1 MLNQL
6 KQFINN
12 RIKYDKD
19 NKIEISKHF
28 YKVKRKKQ
36 RKEIGVLIVADV
48 HGAEGELARLLDEY
62 KGLPYEF
69 IVSLGDLSVENIK
82 YLVKFAKTQNKPL
95 YAIRGNH
102 DTYKLEDI
110 DDYIIN
116 IDEKVVKYK
125 GLKFIGIEGSNYYN
139 DYSTYKDDEALFNKD
154 ITEPIDVIFSHT
166 KACTYADKDSYD
178 ARKGLVSINKIMA
191 NCGVRKHFYG
201 HFHNSSKMNNI
212 YNIPSKCIYM
222 VEYQKIQY

>member
-82 YLVKFAKTQNKPL
+82 YLVKFAKTQNK
-95 YAIRGNH
+95 
-102 DTYKLEDI
+102 
-110 DDYIIN
+110 
-116 IDEKVVKYK
+116 
-125 GLKFIGIEGSNYYN
+125 S
-139 DYSTYKDDEALFNKD
+139 
-154 ITEPIDVIFSHT
+154 
-166 KACTYADKDSYD
+166 
-178 ARKGLVSINKIMA
+178 
-191 NCGVRKHFYG
+191 
-201 HFHNSSKMNNI
+201 
-212 YNIPSKCIYM
+212 
-222 VEYQKIQY
+222 